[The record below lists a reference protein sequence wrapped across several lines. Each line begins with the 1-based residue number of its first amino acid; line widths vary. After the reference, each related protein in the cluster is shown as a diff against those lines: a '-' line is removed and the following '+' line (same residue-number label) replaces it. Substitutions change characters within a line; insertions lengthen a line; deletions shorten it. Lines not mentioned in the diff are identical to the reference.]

1 MGIGFNADALNTNL
15 QLGVVADLD
24 ALAELL
30 GLPATNAAASHTLH
44 ADDGVQLIAD
54 GVQRAADDVQFIADD
69 VQFIADDVQFIADD
83 VQFIA
88 DDVQFIAGMRHG
100 HTADGRAMRHAAAQ
114 PTGRLIQQR
123 PQRGCL
129 M

>member
-30 GLPATNAAASHTLH
+30 GLPATNAAASHRSH
-44 ADDGVQLIAD
+44 AHD

-69 VQFIADDVQFIADD
+69 VQFIAGACGMAIPQMAGPC
-83 VQFIA
+83 
-88 DDVQFIAGMRHG
+88 GMRRRSQRAGLSNSGHG
-100 HTADGRAMRHAAAQ
+100 GAA
-114 PTGRLIQQR
+114 
-123 PQRGCL
+123 
-129 M
+129 